1 MGHGR
6 FSDLYNPH
14 WGRNVENASF
24 LWDGGVGEVDGS
36 AAPNG
41 TDLEL
46 LASTVFFLF
55 AVFICFC
62 NHSSRS
68 RQKEI
73 NLCLAAFIRASDI
86 MRCCDFA

>member
-36 AAPNG
+36 AASNG
-41 TDLEL
+41 TDFEL
-46 LASTVFFLF
+46 FASTSKELEWK
-55 AVFICFC
+55 C
-62 NHSSRS
+62 NESFDFRVKQSS
-68 RQKEI
+68 
-73 NLCLAAFIRASDI
+73 
-86 MRCCDFA
+86 DFTVA

>member
-1 MGHGR
+1 MGHDR

-41 TDLEL
+41 TDFEYEQR
-46 LASTVFFLF
+46 TRVK
-55 AVFICFC
+55 VQ
-62 NHSSRS
+62 RVV
-68 RQKEI
+68 
-73 NLCLAAFIRASDI
+73 
-86 MRCCDFA
+86 

>member
-24 LWDGGVGEVDGS
+24 LCDGGVGEVDGS

-41 TDLEL
+41 TDFEL
-46 LASTVFFLF
+46 FASTDEQRTRVK
-55 AVFICFC
+55 VQ
-62 NHSSRS
+62 RVV
-68 RQKEI
+68 
-73 NLCLAAFIRASDI
+73 
-86 MRCCDFA
+86 